1 MLPLKIYSCNA
12 WMKSHTPI
20 YTKQNL
26 LRNYA
31 TTVMGVSLTKNHPL
45 IVISHAAKDHPKPA
59 RV

>member
-1 MLPLKIYSCNA
+1 
-12 WMKSHTPI
+12 MKSHTPI